1 MASRK
6 EAYQGDILISSGL
19 KSQLILIK
27 RRVSLCTA
35 YVIGVMKLP
44 HALPDRA
51 VLLMLQVIR
60 LS

>member
-6 EAYQGDILISSGL
+6 EAYQGTILTSSAL
-19 KSQLILIK
+19 KSKLILIK
-27 RRVSLCTA
+27 RRASLCSA
-35 YVIGVMKLP
+35 YVTGVMKLP

-51 VLLMLQVIR
+51 VLLMLQDIR